1 MKRKCSN
8 KIQGDDYLRTVMKEN
23 ACIKMSCSTVTC
35 GDMLLSQSRW
45 WKSTSSKPS
54 IISSLRCTAKVKT
67 SIVVNISRW
76 LTRLFTVTKIGT
88 SCTSMCSRKS
98 IKASKTSHSALLSQS
113 KKRSQSYTASLKNT
127 CTWEILTS
135 RLFSTYK
142 EYLRIKLMTMKMK
155 MWKYPILRR
164 KRRKVKI
171 TKVML
176 SHKRTMIVKPIVKS
190 RSLRTTLKS
199 F

>member
-1 MKRKCSN
+1 M
-8 KIQGDDYLRTVMKEN
+8 
-23 ACIKMSCSTVTC
+23 
-35 GDMLLSQSRW
+35 
-45 WKSTSSKPS
+45 
-54 IISSLRCTAKVKT
+54 
-67 SIVVNISRW
+67 
-76 LTRLFTVTKIGT
+76 
-88 SCTSMCSRKS
+88 
-98 IKASKTSHSALLSQS
+98 
-113 KKRSQSYTASLKNT
+113 
-127 CTWEILTS
+127 TS